1 MEVQYLCQN
10 NNCSYPGDTK
20 CEIRFKAES
29 IMDNNNLA
37 TVFCP
42 FCKTEMM
49 PSYLNDIVSDP
60 TVKVQGTSH

>member
-1 MEVQYLCQN
+1 MEIQYLCRN
-10 NNCSYPGDTK
+10 NNCSYPGDTQ

-42 FCKTEMM
+42 FCKTEMI
-49 PSYLNDIVSDP
+49 PSYFNDIISDQTQKIKGT
-60 TVKVQGTSH
+60 TV